1 MVMLKI
7 LSYMPHNA
15 ATENKICINI
25 YISISELFTTT
36 IPKFWS
42 RVWMDQ
48 WKQNCEKHFVELLR
62 LQSFMQQQSI

>member
-15 ATENKICINI
+15 LQLQRICINI
-25 YISISELFTTT
+25 YISISELFTST

-42 RVWMDQ
+42 CVWMDQ

>member
-15 ATENKICINI
+15 LQLQRINI
-25 YISISELFTTT
+25 YISISELFTST
-36 IPKFWS
+36 IPKFRS